1 MPASWI
7 EIHPRVCSI
16 TFPSAFAICPKHARF
31 MRRRWRQLDA
41 ILLHQVKDEEGKPTA
56 LGWGRLFPELWINV
70 PLDGREAMPSN
81 GAHVA
86 LFAADKAAVDLFHSV
101 ALSLEA
107 VTMAPRDIVE
117 NINPATMRRSFAIR
131 TGTN

>member
-1 MPASWI
+1 MPKA
-7 EIHPRVCSI
+7 R
-16 TFPSAFAICPKHARF
+16 AFYETTMAAIGCR
-31 MRRRWRQLDA
+31 
-41 ILLHQVKDEEGKPTA
+41 LLHQVKDEEGKPTA

>member
-1 MPASWI
+1 MPFYFTKLRMKR
-7 EIHPRVCSI
+7 ENPLL
-16 TFPSAFAICPKHARF
+16 
-31 MRRRWRQLDA
+31 LDG
-41 ILLHQVKDEEGKPTA
+41 VDC
-56 LGWGRLFPELWINV
+56 FPELWINV